1 MHTRESE
8 TSQLFELVTL
18 SDYLGYYCTPTVLAT
33 QTIFRNFVMQL
44 IQNPF
49 PLTLIGL
56 PLVSIALAYPSSEG
70 TSAADTL
77 FKRAG
82 TTAQLG
88 DYTGSTSSYPDGSG
102 TYVDSKDQ
110 GTYASGVK
118 CWTDIVRFHLALF
131 SVQPYLQKQQR

>member
-1 MHTRESE
+1 MT
-8 TSQLFELVTL
+8 LFKRLL
-18 SDYLGYYCTPTVLAT
+18 S
-33 QTIFRNFVMQL
+33 
-44 IQNPF
+44 
-49 PLTLIGL
+49 LTLMGV
-56 PLVSIALAYPSSEG
+56 PFAPIAIAYPPSAGSSEPEMF
-70 TSAADTL
+70 

-118 CWTDIVRFHLALF
+118 CWTDIVRARPTSSF
-131 SVQPYLQKQQR
+131 QRKHSHSGVTQHSSMSPMNTRPKIGHP

>member
-1 MHTRESE
+1 M
-8 TSQLFELVTL
+8 FK
-18 SDYLGYYCTPTVLAT
+18 
-33 QTIFRNFVMQL
+33 NFVMKL
-44 IQNPF
+44 IQNPWSS
-49 PLTLIGL
+49 TLIGL
-56 PLVSIALAYPSSEG
+56 PLIPIALAYPSSEG
-70 TSAADTL
+70 TSAADML

-118 CWTDIVRFHLALF
+118 CWTDIVRFHLAPF
-131 SVQPYLQKQQR
+131 SVQQCHKQNQQR